1 MKFLYNTNTVLTWT
15 LEKLI
20 GISFF
25 NEDNLRAGL
34 LDNKY
39 YIATVQSVRHA
50 ATDTYRQKLV
60 PSPSDQKILE
70 EEKFKLLFQPH
81 DIDKNES
88 RFG

>member
-1 MKFLYNTNTVLTWT
+1 MDSGKINWD
-15 LEKLI
+15 K
-20 GISFF
+20 FF

-39 YIATVQSVRHA
+39 YNATVQSVRHA

-70 EEKFKLLFQPH
+70 EEKIKLLFQPH
-81 DIDKNES
+81 DIDMNES
-88 RFG
+88 RFGELDFGAVTKT